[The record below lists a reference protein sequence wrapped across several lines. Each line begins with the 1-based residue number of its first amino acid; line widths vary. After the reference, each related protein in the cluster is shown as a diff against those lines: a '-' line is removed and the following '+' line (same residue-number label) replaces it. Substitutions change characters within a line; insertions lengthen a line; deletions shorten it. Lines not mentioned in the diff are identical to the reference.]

1 MVCLPR
7 GTRGIA
13 LPLAVFALVVVGALV
28 AGAFFVARQEQGV
41 GRNSVK
47 LQQAFAAA
55 EAGAQRTVADW
66 SPDVFNA
73 LAAGETASIGGSLGA
88 AGWYRG
94 NVRRLNGQL
103 FLVRAE
109 GFSGD
114 STARQHVGLLVRL
127 RPLEITLAAAL
138 ATRGPTWVGGSSLVD
153 GTDTP
158 PPGWDC
164 EPSGPPV
171 AGVLLANA
179 ADLATTGCGPGCVQ
193 GAPPVQADPALTDSL
208 LTTFG
213 DVSFDGLAS
222 LATKT
227 LSGGRLLVEPV
238 LAGSACDRTVPSNWG
253 SPLDPAGPCGGYF
266 PLIWSEGPLT
276 LTGGAGQGVLVVN
289 GDLEVGGGFQFAGPV
304 IVRGSL
310 RTAGAGGQFW
320 GGVIAA
326 NDHLD
331 QNAVLGDAI
340 ISYSS
345 CSLSRALQASAGG
358 ALLRERSWVNLY

>member
-1 MVCLPR
+1 VGRLPL
-7 GTRGIA
+7 GSRGIA

-28 AGAFFVARQEQGV
+28 AGAFFVARQEQGL

-66 SPDVFNA
+66 NTDLFNV
-73 LAAGETASIGGSLGA
+73 LVAGETASIGGSLGA

-94 NVRRLNGQL
+94 TVRRLNAQL

-127 RPLEITLAAAL
+127 RPLEISLPAAL
-138 ATRGPTWVGGSSLVD
+138 AIQSPTWAGGPSRVD

-164 EPSGPPV
+164 DPLGPSVP
-171 AGVLLANA
+171 GVLAGA
-179 ADLATTGCGPGCVQ
+179 A
-193 GAPPVQADPALTDSL
+193 DSL

-213 DVSFDGLAS
+213 DVSFDGLAA

-227 LSGGRLLVEPV
+227 LAGGRLLVEPA
-238 LAGSACDRTVPSNWG
+238 LMGATCDRAESGNWG

-276 LTGGAGQGVLVVN
+276 LTGGTGQGVLVVN

-304 IVRGSL
+304 IVRGIL
-310 RTAGAGGQFW
+310 RISGAGGQFW
-320 GGVIAA
+320 GGVVAA
-326 NDHLD
+326 NADLD
-331 QNAVLGDAI
+331 PNAVLGNAV
-340 ISYSS
+340 ISYSR
-345 CSLSRALQASAGG
+345 CALSRALTAGAAG

>member
-1 MVCLPR
+1 MARIPL

-66 SPDVFNA
+66 NTDVFNA
-73 LAAGETASIGGSLGA
+73 LAAGETASIGGNLGA

-114 STARQHVGLLVRL
+114 SAARQHVGLLVRL
-127 RPLEITLAAAL
+127 RPLEITLTAAL
-138 ATRGPTWVGGSSLVD
+138 STQGPVWVSGSSLVD

-158 PPGWDC
+158 PPGWGC
-164 EPSGPPV
+164 APSGPSV
-171 AGVLLANA
+171 AGVLLADA
-179 ADLATTGCGPGCVQ
+179 ADLVTTGCGPGCVQ

-208 LTTFG
+208 LTAFG
-213 DVSFDGLAS
+213 DVSFAGLAS

-227 LSGGRLLVEPV
+227 LSGGRLLVEPA
-238 LAGSACDRTVPSNWG
+238 LAGGVCDRTLSSNWG
-253 SPLDPAGPCGGYF
+253 SPLDPGGPCGGYF

-289 GDLEVGGGFQFAGPV
+289 GDLEVEGGFQFAGPV
-304 IVRGSL
+304 IVRGSV
-310 RTAGAGGQFW
+310 RSAGTGGRFW

-326 NDHLD
+326 NADLD

-345 CSLSRALQASAGG
+345 CALSRALQASAGG